1 MLKSTEVKLAF
12 TFLRWAIIAF
22 LLGLSLGF
30 VVDGYY
36 ISALLTIITAPIWTV
51 YFRER
56 VRHRWDFRTVASLR
70 FIITILLV
78 LTAIVFSGY
87 LKPGTPEPLFL
98 KTAENFMP

>member
-22 LLGLSLGF
+22 LLALTFSF
-30 VVDGYY
+30 FMDGYY
-36 ISALLTIITAPIWTV
+36 TSAILTMITASIWTA

-70 FIITILLV
+70 FVITIMLV